1 MHIQMYNIFGDKDQD
16 ERVSVGRTNTLSGL

>member
-16 ERVSVGRTNTLSGL
+16 ERVSVARTKTLSDL